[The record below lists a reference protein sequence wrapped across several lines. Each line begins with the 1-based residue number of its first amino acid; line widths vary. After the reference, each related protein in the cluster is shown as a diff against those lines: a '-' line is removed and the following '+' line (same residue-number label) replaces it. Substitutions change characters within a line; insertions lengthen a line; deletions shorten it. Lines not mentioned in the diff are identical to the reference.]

1 MNTISAVSSSVASS
15 VASAVSQQT
24 IAALQAQLAHY
35 TQTGSGQNSQT
46 SADYKALQN
55 AIQSGNV
62 SDAQT
67 ALARLQRDSTPPRP
81 NAQAST
87 PASAVNAPIDSDG
100 DHDGSSVA
108 VRSSTEGSLDTTA

>member
-1 MNTISAVSSSVASS
+1 MNTISAVSSSVTSS

-24 IAALQAQLAHY
+24 IAALQVQLAHY

-62 SDAQT
+62 SDAQV
-67 ALARLQRDSTPPRP
+67 ALARLQHDSAPPRP
-81 NAQAST
+81 TPATST
-87 PASAVNAPIDSDG
+87 LASAVNS
-100 DHDGSSVA
+100 DGSSIA
-108 VRSSTEGSLDTTA
+108 VPSSTEGSLDTTA